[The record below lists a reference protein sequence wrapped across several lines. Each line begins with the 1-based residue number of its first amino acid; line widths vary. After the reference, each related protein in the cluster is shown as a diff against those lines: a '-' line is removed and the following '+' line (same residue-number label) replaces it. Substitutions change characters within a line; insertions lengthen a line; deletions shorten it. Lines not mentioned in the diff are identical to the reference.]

1 MLSRAKGRELIV
13 ECLNFVMSP
22 QVLNLANPPI
32 SRSMLK
38 LLGKASWMSS
48 SQDWLREMQCEMW
61 TSLIITIIP
70 TQSSTLL
77 CSR

>member
-13 ECLNFVMSP
+13 EYLNFVISP

-38 LLGKASWMSS
+38 LLGKASLMSS

-61 TSLIITIIP
+61 TSSIITIIP